1 MKRKLVVRSIDRRMA
16 WTGSWVRSLHY
27 ALQTMIE
34 SLAHLSWLLS
44 NIAVPILAPIALL
57 PLLNFSLA
65 YREIAGDV
73 LKVALQHGQ
82 LFWTVIA
89 MSAAACYE
97 LGCALDQ
104 PMFASS
110 RSWIWI
116 GLVWHTAFI
125 VGSSVVVVFGAAD
138 ARKYFSAADSA
149 GAPGR
154 LLLWSSVVATAIVA
168 TTFSISH
175 YSLA

>member
-1 MKRKLVVRSIDRRMA
+1 
-16 WTGSWVRSLHY
+16 
-27 ALQTMIE
+27 MIE

-73 LKVALQHGQ
+73 LKAALQHGQ

-116 GLVWHTAFI
+116 GLVWHRRRAEIFQRSGQQRRSQQNAY
-125 VGSSVVVVFGAAD
+125 VGVVP
-138 ARKYFSAADSA
+138 RDSI
-149 GAPGR
+149 R
-154 LLLWSSVVATAIVA
+154 RDELLDIPFCVELNI
-168 TTFSISH
+168 
-175 YSLA
+175 